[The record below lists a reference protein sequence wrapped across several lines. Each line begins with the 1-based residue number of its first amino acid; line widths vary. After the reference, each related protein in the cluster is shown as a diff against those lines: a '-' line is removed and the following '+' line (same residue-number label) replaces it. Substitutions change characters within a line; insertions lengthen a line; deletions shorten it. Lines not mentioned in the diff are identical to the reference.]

1 MTSSTP
7 VRRQVQRFGLAGIGS
22 AVLFVSIAGPAAAA
36 TDVVIPLQPSEVV
49 LSALPVENFG
59 AMDPMTMADPSAGGV
74 FTPVEVQYSGTL
86 EVEVPADLDDTAA
99 EVELSFD
106 DDGDGSYDVT
116 YSSALLP
123 ADPFFL
129 AVTGQGTGTL
139 SVTLPAD
146 DGAGVDDA
154 TLFVEPLTDTL
165 GTALEYYDPVAY
177 ELTFDAAAPATV
189 TVTPELLAFSQV
201 PCDVTSGV
209 RCPFPTPVTAGSTVT
224 LDLTAASPLREL
236 GLPDLTGV
244 EVGLVDLDAN
254 GDPTGAAAP
263 LATQVA
269 GSRATFVLPAGTAAG
284 QYGVVVAQQAPSGA
298 VSVVLVEVT
307 VVAADTPA
315 VVPPAAPTTQAVTG
329 NAGLRSNTGVT
340 APAAEGATGFAA
352 AGAGL
357 LVLAGAGGLA
367 LARTRRRPAV
377 EDGTDQA

>member
-22 AVLFVSIAGPAAAA
+22 AVLLVSIAGPAAAA

-74 FTPVEVQYSGTL
+74 FTPVEVRYSGQIT
-86 EVEVPADLDDTAA
+86 
-99 EVELSFD
+99 VELPAELDSTGVVAELVFD
-106 DDGDGSYDVT
+106 DEGDGVPEST
-116 YSSALLP
+116 WSSAP
-123 ADPFFL
+123 GDPQPL
-129 AVTGQGTGTL
+129 TVTGGGTSTIT
-139 SVTLPAD
+139 VTLPAD
-146 DGAGVDDA
+146 DPAAGDA
-154 TLFVEPLTDTL
+154 ASLVLAPLTDTL
-165 GTALEYYDPVAY
+165 GAALEYYDPVAY
-177 ELTFDAAAPATV
+177 ELTFVPAASTSV

-236 GLPDLTGV
+236 GLTDLTGV
-244 EVGLVDLDAN
+244 EVGLVNLDAA

-329 NAGLRSNTGVT
+329 NTGLRSNTGVT